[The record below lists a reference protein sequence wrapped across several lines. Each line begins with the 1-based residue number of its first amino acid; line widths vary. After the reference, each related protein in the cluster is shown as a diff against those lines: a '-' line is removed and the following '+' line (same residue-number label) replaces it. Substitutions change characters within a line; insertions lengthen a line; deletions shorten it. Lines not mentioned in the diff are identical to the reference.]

1 MKADT
6 AVLERPPRPAAG
18 LTRPATVLGC
28 LTLVLT
34 IALGAFAVS
43 TSVTLAATGGGE
55 RAEWSLYAAAFG
67 VILPLSVYGGMA
79 LARLLDRRGTLTV
92 TAVAWSSSLLT
103 LLVLARLHFAADN
116 SAGFGSLASLAAV
129 LTWLAGVAAVG
140 WLAIRRPSHPT
151 LERIHALGP
160 KRLFAAPGVLLL
172 ALLLGFSRGLGLAPA
187 QVALA
192 LVIAAGLL
200 GVHLLL
206 LRRRCPRRLGIV
218 LDLSVVALLALVM
231 NDLTLHQQPQR
242 FFGSL
247 SGLHQNFYLGPV
259 NDLLH
264 GRAML
269 VDTFS
274 QYGVGPF
281 YLLAGWFQ
289 LATPGYGGLALVSG
303 LLTAAMVA
311 LAYFVLRL
319 GETPRPLALAAT
331 AVVAVAA
338 FFHPLQPPTFF
349 PSAGGLRLMLPYL
362 LVAAGLLAQRRGERP
377 GVLRLAV
384 PVVLAVASLW
394 SLETFVYCLAAFG
407 GMAATSAAAGAGGL
421 RAFGRRLGS
430 ELRAP
435 ALAIVLAHLLFAVL
449 TRALAGQWP
458 DWGRYL
464 EYIGAYSVDGLG
476 ALPVGPWSAGV
487 LIGGVYLASLAGVV
501 VLRVH
506 APRLFWGERIALTGV
521 AGMGLFGFASLS
533 YFVGRSFPGVAEIL
547 SPPCI
552 VVVALWLGIL
562 ERSRASVPRFA
573 RLGTLSAASVAIGML
588 VVFSRP
594 TLEDRGARTPL
605 AIGLLGVADGGS
617 LRGELARMWRS
628 EPLDDRVAGARRL
641 LRRHFPGDGPV
652 LVVAESER
660 TTDLLVQS
668 GRVNVLPVSH
678 FLQDGVLIGR
688 TWPTVARTIDGLAP
702 GTLMLT
708 ERERLNPVSSREP
721 TEIDLLTRDAEVLLR
736 RTKARIN
743 ARFRLEA
750 VDRAGRF
757 TVARL
762 QPRRPS

>member
-1 MKADT
+1 M
-6 AVLERPPRPAAG
+6 LERPPRPAAG
-18 LTRPATVLGC
+18 LTTPETVLSC

-34 IALGAFAVS
+34 IALGAFAVV
-43 TSVTLAATGGGE
+43 TSVALAATGGGE
-55 RAEWSLYAAAFG
+55 RAEWSLYGAAFG

-92 TAVAWSSSLLT
+92 TAIAWSSSLLA

-140 WLAIRRPSHPT
+140 WLAIRRPSHST

-192 LVIAAGLL
+192 LLIAAGLL

-247 SGLHQNFYLGPV
+247 SDLHQNFYLGPV

-407 GMAATSAAAGAGGL
+407 GMAATSAAARAGGL

-435 ALAIVLAHLLFAVL
+435 ALAI
-449 TRALAGQWP
+449 
-458 DWGRYL
+458 
-464 EYIGAYSVDGLG
+464 
-476 ALPVGPWSAGV
+476 
-487 LIGGVYLASLAGVV
+487 
-501 VLRVH
+501 
-506 APRLFWGERIALTGV
+506 
-521 AGMGLFGFASLS
+521 
-533 YFVGRSFPGVAEIL
+533 
-547 SPPCI
+547 
-552 VVVALWLGIL
+552 
-562 ERSRASVPRFA
+562 
-573 RLGTLSAASVAIGML
+573 GML

-594 TLEDRGARTPL
+594 TLEVRGARTPL
-605 AIGLLGVADGGS
+605 AIGLLGGADGGS

-688 TWPTVARTIDGLAP
+688 TWPPVARTIDGLAP

-708 ERERLNPVSSREP
+708 ERETLNPVSSREP